1 MHAKYPIC
9 KNERTLRE
17 TFIMS
22 VFNFLGTKNAKTH
35 DYHSVWRNRATL
47 PKMCILDVFTFF
59 DTKTLKFMQ
68 IIFTVSE
75 APKRLKCME
84 ITM

>member
-9 KNERTLRE
+9 KNERTLQE

-22 VFNFLGTKNAKTH
+22 VFNFLGTKTLKRMIIT
-35 DYHSVWRNRATL
+35 VWRNRATL
-47 PKMCILDVFTFF
+47 PKMCILDTFTFF

-68 IIFTVSE
+68 IIFIVSE
-75 APKRLKCME
+75 RVKQQNV
-84 ITM
+84 